1 MEGAPQIGVPATRS
15 PNPLSPIQEYDAFG
29 NKILYRAM
37 KESHYRTLVRN
48 NVLTGTGETSLA
60 PLEAFSA
67 DYNGALVRLTV
78 KPGTSAQLQ
87 EIGIAA
93 NDPAAA
99 EFPGM
104 STRTGPWNQT
114 DARFKVEATGV
125 MNINNGLGIMNTQLG
140 KGTAL
145 DIFNANLLDFERLN

>member
-1 MEGAPQIGVPATRS
+1 
-15 PNPLSPIQEYDAFG
+15 
-29 NKILYRAM
+29 M